1 MSDRSQPIRAREHG
15 GLLPLS
21 ELNALIEDSDTP
33 EDIRERL
40 IEQRQ
45 ERGLVPLRTTTME
58 IEEAFTE
65 PAKPQPR
72 SPLERIRA
80 FFRVR

>member
-1 MSDRSQPIRAREHG
+1 MSDCSQPTGTSEEG

-21 ELNALIEDSDTP
+21 ELNALIEDPATP

-40 IEQRQ
+40 IEQR
-45 ERGLVPLRTTTME
+45 EGRGLAPPRSTTKE
-58 IEEAFTE
+58 LEVAFTE
-65 PAKPQPR
+65 PAESQPR